1 MVIKLFVIQCRHRC
15 YYLLDHFNYIDVP
28 AVVFTALIIP
38 FRIAGYKTQWIFVS
52 LSYLF
57 NGLRAFKYASV
68 NQWVLHSPI
77 IHYIIELCKTHCV
90 QLYRGQEPCPQ
101 RFLHVE
107 DSLKL
112 LLMLVKP
119 LHAWIVKLGI
129 IGDRALVLCIEPGL
143 YLSQRLAILRIA
155 IGYSYIHQLKARSF
169 NRGM

>member
-1 MVIKLFVIQCRHRC
+1 MVIKLFTIQCRHRC
-15 YYLLDHFNYIDVP
+15 YYLLDRFNYIDVP

-38 FRIAGYKTQWIFVS
+38 FRIAGYKTQWIFAS

-77 IHYIIELCKTHCV
+77 IYYIIELCKTHCV

-119 LHAWIVKLGI
+119 LHAWIVKTW
-129 IGDRALVLCIEPGL
+129 
-143 YLSQRLAILRIA
+143 
-155 IGYSYIHQLKARSF
+155 H
-169 NRGM
+169 NRGQGSCPMYRAGVIPISEISYSQGSYRL